1 MDYKKFWDS
10 QELYSSLS
18 DEQQEELINLVDFEV
33 IKKSNTCYK
42 VRDIQG
48 GNLGNIEQ
56 EEFDSLESILVR
68 IEHYLDEYFDDE
80 ELIEC

>member
-56 EEFDSLESILVR
+56 
-68 IEHYLDEYFDDE
+68 
-80 ELIEC
+80 

>member
-18 DEQQEELINLVDFEV
+18 DEQQEEFM
-33 IKKSNTCYK
+33 
-42 VRDIQG
+42 
-48 GNLGNIEQ
+48 
-56 EEFDSLESILVR
+56 SLECILVR

>member
-42 VRDIQG
+42 VIDLQG

-56 EEFDSLESILVR
+56 EEFDCLESILVR
-68 IEHYLDEYFDDE
+68 IEHYLDQYFDDE
-80 ELIEC
+80 ELV